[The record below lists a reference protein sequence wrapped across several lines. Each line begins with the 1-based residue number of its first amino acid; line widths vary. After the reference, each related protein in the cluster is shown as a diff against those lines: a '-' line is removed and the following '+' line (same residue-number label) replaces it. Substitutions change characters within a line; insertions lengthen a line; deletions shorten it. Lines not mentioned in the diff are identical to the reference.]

1 MDDQAIL
8 PDSPATSV
16 LAWGWRDVAWVL
28 AFTFLVAGGLAL
40 LLGLL
45 SRVFDVALTGG
56 FVSPTIYLTGAAIYL
71 SGVLAIY
78 FFAARRSGWAA
89 LGCRSAPF
97 FDYLLVPPLFLLE
110 ITALIGVNLMV
121 GRLAGGFENPQVDA
135 ISGGQAI
142 GGIEFVMLFLLI
154 AMLVPFVEELF
165 FRGMLYPLLR
175 QRMGAV
181 LAITLNAAIFALFHV
196 IPILLP
202 GLFVVGLFLAYLR
215 ERSGSIWPSVLLHAM
230 QNGMALLAM
239 SASLR

>member
-1 MDDQAIL
+1 MDHQATHPDPPAPPML
-8 PDSPATSV
+8 P
-16 LAWGWRDVAWVL
+16 WGWREVAWVL
-28 AFTFLVAGGLAL
+28 AFTFLMAGGLGVGL
-40 LLGLL
+40 SLL
-45 SRVFDVALTGG
+45 SRVFDLDLTGG
-56 FVSPTIYLTGAAIYL
+56 FVSPTIYVTGMAIYL

-78 FFAARRSGWAA
+78 VFAARRSGWAA
-89 LGCRSAPF
+89 LGCKPAPF

-110 ITALIGVNLMV
+110 ITALIGVNLLV

-135 ISGGQAI
+135 ISGGQAL
-142 GGIEFVMLFLLI
+142 GNVELVMLFLLI
-154 AMLVPFVEELF
+154 AILVPFVEELF